1 MKLKYKNIPVL
12 LSMMCLGLTSCSDSF
27 LDIKPEQNVAA
38 EDAVIDLV
46 TLQTAINGMYSK
58 LQDSDYYGRT
68 MYVIP
73 ELMADNLY
81 LSSRNTGR
89 YLEFENFV
97 VSDRNT
103 YAEGTWNQIYEVVVN
118 ATRAIEGGKL
128 IEVTTAEQQ
137 KKIDQLVGEA
147 YTVRALAHFDLVR
160 LYAQPYNFT
169 ANATHAGVPVVTAIN
184 TNQVSPSR
192 NNVSEVYTQINS
204 DLAQALLLMTNQKAS
219 GYFSVSGAK
228 ALAARVA
235 LYQENNLE
243 AIKQSTEVINTS
255 AYSLMTNANYLK
267 VWNTAFNSESIFE
280 IVNTIAD
287 SEGTNSLGHFFS
299 VAGYADALV
308 TTELLGLY
316 DSNDIRKSVIVQG
329 AKPGAEKNALFVGK
343 FPNGTKSDDNIRLFR
358 LAEQYL
364 IRAEAYA
371 KEGNDILAQQDL
383 NLIVKRAQPNATTIT
398 DTGAN
403 LLDRILLERRKEL
416 AFEGHRLFD
425 LNRNKKNVNIIQS
438 ENAVLVNYP
447 NDKFILPIPLSE
459 INANPNIKPQNNGY

>member
-308 TTELLGLY
+308 TTELFKLY

-371 KEGNDILAQQDL
+371 KEGNDMLAQQDL

>member
-1 MKLKYKNIPVL
+1 
-12 LSMMCLGLTSCSDSF
+12 MMCLGLTSCSDSF

>member
-12 LSMMCLGLTSCSDSF
+12 LSMLCLSLTSCSDSF

-128 IEVTTAEQQ
+128 IEVPTVEQQ
-137 KKIDQLVGEA
+137 KKIDQLIGEA
-147 YTVRALAHFDLVR
+147 YAVRALAHFDLVR

-169 ANATHAGVPVVTAIN
+169 ANATHAGVPVITAIN

-192 NNVSEVYTQINS
+192 NNVSEVYTQINT
-204 DLAQALLLMTNQKAS
+204 DLAQALLLMSNEKAN
-219 GYFSVSGAK
+219 GYFSVNGAK

-235 LYQENNLE
+235 LYQENNLD

-255 AYSLMTNANYLK
+255 GYSLMTNVNYLK

-299 VAGYADALV
+299 VGGYADALV
-308 TTELLGLY
+308 TTELFRLY
-316 DSNDIRKSVIVQG
+316 DSNDIRKTVILQA

-364 IRAEAYA
+364 IRAEAYV

-398 DTGAN
+398 ETGTN
-403 LLDRILLERRKEL
+403 LLDRILVERRKEL

-438 ENAVLVNYP
+438 ENALIVNYP

>member
-308 TTELLGLY
+308 TTELFVLY

-371 KEGNDILAQQDL
+371 KEGNDMLAQQDL

>member
-169 ANATHAGVPVVTAIN
+169 ANATHAGVPVVSAIN

-308 TTELLGLY
+308 TTELFVLY

-371 KEGNDILAQQDL
+371 KEGNDMLAQQDL
-383 NLIVKRAQPNATTIT
+383 NLIVKRAQPNAATIT